1 MALRAR
7 ESAATSPDDEKA
19 WRPTGTL
26 SARITR
32 LITTAGVILSLVA
45 VLPPLWGAAASRRAA
60 LLDQAEAAVVANRSV
75 ATTALDIGDRAG
87 ATAAVERMGLA
98 AHATSVRLFNN
109 AGEIAASFAP
119 PKRDAAAYSSLAWQ
133 DKALEQLPAFLTPEL
148 RIARRLDIHG
158 DPVGSVEVLVSSRP
172 LIGAL
177 GQQLGLALI
186 SVLLAYAVARRVAAR
201 LRRQVAEPIH
211 HLLETMDRVSDTQ
224 DYLIRARPHGPDEVG
239 SLIISFNQMLE
250 QIHTR
255 NLRLDENRRKL
266 RELVVERTKN
276 FEAAAR
282 EAEMAS
288 RAKGDFLA
296 RMSHEIRTPMNGVV
310 GMADLLENTRLEED
324 QHRMLRTM
332 RSSADSLLEIINGIL
347 DFSRIEAGQLNVL
360 ETEFSAVEVI
370 EEVCELLAPRAHER
384 NLELVCDIDPAV
396 PVSCTGDPIRLR
408 QIITNLLGNAVKYT
422 EHGQIILRAGAGPAS
437 DGRTEL
443 RIEVEDTGLGI
454 PEHQL
459 QTVFD
464 AFTQGDSFE
473 TRKHGG
479 TGLGLAISKQL
490 VTLLG
495 GEIGLNSTVGAGTTA
510 WVTVPLSTPNPGA
523 RTTVLSPA
531 GVKSVLL
538 IQDHDAGLR
547 ALTTQFEAAG
557 ARVWSVRTGH
567 RALEQV
573 GVDNFD
579 LAVIDEL
586 LGDMTGFELIDRL
599 RSLPAAARLP
609 VVMMTSTKPSVASA
623 LAGIEHSTRPDA
635 RFAKPFRREQLLE
648 AVTTALGGG
657 KAKKAAGGAD
667 VRRKLGL
674 RVLLVEDSA
683 VNREVATGMLQAI
696 GCSVESASDGAL
708 GVEQALSWGFDVI
721 FMDCQMPLMDGYEAT
736 ARIRAAETAGQ
747 RKRMPIIALTANALQ
762 GDRERCLAAGMTDF
776 VSKPFTIAKL
786 YDALRALL
794 DNGAVAG
801 RKEDTPRTQ
810 PAEPAAASSR
820 PAAASARVAPPVLD
834 MVQIE
839 ELRSLGR
846 PEILRQA
853 MALFQKQVTQNLD
866 ELDGAL
872 HRAELQATEQV
883 AHAIKSASLS
893 MGGRRLA
900 AIAGVC
906 ELAARRSDLEAARK
920 LARHLRPEFS
930 RLCRA
935 LAEAVD
941 GTERAA

>member
-1 MALRAR
+1 MARRAR
-7 ESAATSPDDEKA
+7 ESLATSPDEEET

-32 LITTAGVILSLVA
+32 LVATAGIILSLVA
-45 VLPPLWGAAASRRAA
+45 VLPPLWGATASRRAA
-60 LLDQAEAAVVANRSV
+60 LLDQADAAVVANRSV
-75 ATTALDIGDRAG
+75 ATTALDVGDRVG
-87 ATAAVERMGLA
+87 AAAAAERIALA

-109 AGEIAASFAP
+109 AGEVAAGFVP
-119 PKRDAAAYSSLAWQ
+119 PKRDPAAEGNLGWQ
-133 DKALEQLPAFLTPEL
+133 ERALEHLPAFLAPDL
-148 RIARRLDIHG
+148 RVTRRLDIHG

-177 GQQLGLALI
+177 GQQLALAFL
-186 SVLLAYAVARRVAAR
+186 SVLLAYAVALRVAAR
-201 LRRQVAEPIH
+201 LRRQVAEPIN
-211 HLLETMDRVSDTQ
+211 HLLETMDRVAHTQ

-266 RELVVERTKN
+266 RELVVERTRN
-276 FEAAAR
+276 FEAAAQ

-332 RSSADSLLEIINGIL
+332 RSSADALLEIINGIL

-360 ETEFSAVEVI
+360 EAEFSAVDVI

-384 NLELVCDIDPAV
+384 NLELVCDIDPTV
-396 PVSCTGDPIRLR
+396 PTSCTGDPIRLR

-422 EHGQIILRAGAGPAS
+422 EKGQIILRAMARPAT

-459 QTVFD
+459 QSVFD

-479 TGLGLAISKQL
+479 TGLGLAITKQL
-490 VTLLG
+490 ITLLG
-495 GEIGLNSTVGAGTTA
+495 GDIGLNSTVGAGTTA
-510 WVTVPLSTPNPGA
+510 WVTLPLVAPNSPA
-523 RTTVLSPA
+523 RTAILEEA

-538 IQDHDAGLR
+538 VQDHEAGLK

-557 ARVWSVRTGH
+557 ARVWSARTGH

-579 LAVIDEL
+579 LVVIDEL

-599 RSLPAAARLP
+599 HSLPATARLP
-609 VVMMTSTKPSVASA
+609 AIMMTSTKPAVATA
-623 LAGIEHSTRPDA
+623 LAGTEHSSRPDA
-635 RFAKPFRREQLLE
+635 RFTKPFRREQLLE

-657 KAKKAAGGAD
+657 KARKTAAGAAAIE
-667 VRRKLGL
+667 RLNL
-674 RVLLVEDSA
+674 RVLVVEDSA

-696 GCSVESASDGAL
+696 GCSVESASDGVL
-708 GVEQALSWGFDVI
+708 GVEQALSWDFDVI

-736 ARIRAAETAGQ
+736 ARIRAAESSGGRRPT
-747 RKRMPIIALTANALQ
+747 PIIALTANALQ

-776 VSKPFTIAKL
+776 VTKPFTIAKL
-786 YDALRALL
+786 HGALQALL
-794 DNGAVAG
+794 RGGAVAPRAG
-801 RKEDTPRTQ
+801 EPATTPPASAADTPSTT
-810 PAEPAAASSR
+810 AARSD
-820 PAAASARVAPPVLD
+820 PPILD
-834 MVQIE
+834 MAQIE

-853 MALFQKQVTQNLD
+853 VALFRKQVTQNLD
-866 ELDGAL
+866 DVDGGL
-872 HRAELQATEQV
+872 QRAEPSTTEQV

-893 MGGRRLA
+893 VGGRRLA
-900 AIAGVC
+900 AIAGAC
-906 ELAARRSDLEAARK
+906 ELAARRGDLETAK
-920 LARHLRPEFS
+920 KVSRHLRPEFA
-930 RLCRA
+930 RLCRV
-935 LAEAVD
+935 LAELAND
-941 GTERAA
+941 SERAA

>member
-7 ESAATSPDDEKA
+7 ETAATNRDDDEA
-19 WRPTGTL
+19 WRPTGNL
-26 SARITR
+26 STRITR
-32 LITTAGVILSLVA
+32 LVAAAGIILSLVA

-60 LLDQAEAAVVANRSV
+60 LLDQAEAAIVANRS
-75 ATTALDIGDRAG
+75 A
-87 ATAAVERMGLA
+87 ATAALDVGNRAGGAAAAERIGLA
-98 AHATSVRLFNN
+98 AHAASVRLFNT
-109 AGEIAASFAP
+109 AGDVAASFAP
-119 PKRDAAAYSSLAWQ
+119 PKRDPIAQGSLGWQ
-133 DKALEQLPAFLTPEL
+133 DKALERLPAILAPDL
-148 RIARRLDIHG
+148 RVARQLDIHG

-177 GQQLGLALI
+177 GQQLGLAFL
-186 SVLLAYAVARRVAAR
+186 SVLLAYAVALRVAAR
-201 LRRQVAEPIH
+201 LRQQVAEPIL
-211 HLLETMDRVSDTQ
+211 HLLETMDRVAHTQ

-250 QIHTR
+250 QIRTR
-255 NLRLDENRRKL
+255 NLHLDENRRKL
-266 RELVVERTKN
+266 RELVVERTKS

-332 RSSADSLLEIINGIL
+332 RSSADALLEIINGIL

-360 ETEFSAVEVI
+360 DTEFSVVDVI

-384 NLELVCDIDPAV
+384 DLELVCDIAPAV
-396 PVSCTGDPIRLR
+396 PTACSGDPIRLR

-422 EHGQIILRAGAGPAS
+422 EKGQIILRATARPAA

-479 TGLGLAISKQL
+479 TGLGLAITKQL
-490 VTLLG
+490 ITLLG
-495 GEIGLNSTVGAGTTA
+495 GDIGLTSTVGAGTTA
-510 WVTVPLSTPNPGA
+510 WVTLPLSTPQEQAGQPVLAGA
-523 RTTVLSPA
+523 D
-531 GVKSVLL
+531 VKSVLL
-538 IQDHDAGLR
+538 VQDHEAGLK
-547 ALTTQFEAAG
+547 ALTTHFEAIG
-557 ARVWSVRTGH
+557 ARVWSARTGH
-567 RALEQV
+567 RALEQI

-599 RSLPAAARLP
+599 HSLPAAAQLP
-609 VVMMTSTKPSVASA
+609 IVMMTSTKPSVATA
-623 LAGIEHSTRPDA
+623 LAGVDHSSRPDA

-657 KAKKAAGGAD
+657 TAKRASVGAEA
-667 VRRKLGL
+667 RPKLGL
-674 RVLLVEDSA
+674 RLLLVEDSA
-683 VNREVATGMLQAI
+683 VNREVAIGMLRAI
-696 GCSVESASDGAL
+696 GCTVESASDGVL
-708 GVEQALSWGFDVI
+708 GVEQALSWGFDAI

-736 ARIRAAETAGQ
+736 ARIRAAEMSHG
-747 RKRMPIIALTANALQ
+747 RKPVPIIALTANALQ
-762 GDRERCLAAGMTDF
+762 GDREKCLAAGMTDF
-776 VSKPFTIAKL
+776 VSKPFTLAKL
-786 YDALRALL
+786 HGALQALVQRGAIVPRAADPALA
-794 DNGAVAG
+794 GPAAVA
-801 RKEDTPRTQ
+801 K
-810 PAEPAAASSR
+810 AAARSSPGSSR
-820 PAAASARVAPPVLD
+820 ADPPVLD
-834 MVQIE
+834 MAQIE

-846 PEILRQA
+846 PEILQQA
-853 MALFQKQVTQNLD
+853 VALFQKQVEQNLD
-866 ELDGAL
+866 DLDCALQRGELP
-872 HRAELQATEQV
+872 ATEQV

-893 MGGRRLA
+893 LGGRRLA
-900 AIAGVC
+900 SIAGVC
-906 ELAARRSDLEAARK
+906 ELAARRADLEAARK
-920 LARHLRPEFS
+920 MSRHLRPEFS
-930 RLCRA
+930 RLSKA
-935 LAEAVD
+935 LGGLVRDA
-941 GTERAA
+941 ERAA